1 MKINNL
7 KVGQVIKNYKELCE
21 ILDIES
27 KKSGSNSH
35 KAQHKEFNRY
45 FEFEKQGHK
54 YIIKNIHDKPKD
66 KIDNRSNNIGGNNTV
81 FADDIEKLILNIL
94 ASSKDDTITI
104 ARGQLYKMLNMCN
117 ENYLLGRSNIGKLSE
132 IIELPKSAIYE
143 FYDNNSSK
151 LRDTVERNLRRLRSR
166 ALITWKNT
174 TTVAVTEVEIEYN
187 ELGEPIF
194 DKRTKSIRYKTKMV
208 HRLADKFEEKLI
220 LKYEEETLKEM
231 GIDTIQKVF
240 LLGKWKYFKQQVE
253 NKLKEN
259 DTNID
264 YYYDSYTITFNN
276 DSVKNYAKKLSDN
289 SIKDIKNNINHN
301 MVESIKKSTMKR
313 HNKACLESGLEL
325 NHFKQDK
332 LFQQE
337 KIDYVIEQE
346 QLTFTLI
353 SNKAPSLKNKFE
365 KTIDYKKLKEIDKNN
380 NTEQVKFAIGLDEEI
395 PF

>member
-1 MKINNL
+1 MKIENL
-7 KVGQVIKNYKELCE
+7 KVGQIVKNYKELCE
-21 ILDIES
+21 ILNVEAR
-27 KKSGSNSH
+27 KSGSNSH
-35 KAQHKEFNRY
+35 KAQLKDFNRY

-54 YIIKNIHDKPKD
+54 YIIKNIYDKPKD

-94 ASSKDDTITI
+94 ASSKDDTVTI
-104 ARGQLYKMLNMCN
+104 ARGQLYKALSMCN
-117 ENYLLGRSNIGKLSE
+117 ENYLLGRSNISKLSE
-132 IIELPKSAIYE
+132 IIEIPKASIYE

-174 TTVAVTEVEIEYN
+174 TTVAVTEIDIELN
-187 ELGEPIF
+187 ELGEPIY
-194 DKRTKSIRYKTKMV
+194 DKRTKSIRHKVKTI

-253 NKLKEN
+253 NKLREN

-276 DSVKNYAKKLSDN
+276 DSVKNYVKRLSDN
-289 SIKDIKNNINHN
+289 DIQDIKNNINYN
-301 MVESIKKSTMKR
+301 MVESIKKSTMRR
-313 HNKACLESGLEL
+313 HDKACLESGLEL
-325 NHFKQDK
+325 NPFKQDK
-332 LFQQE
+332 LLEQE

-346 QLTFTLI
+346 QLTMTLI
-353 SNKAPSLKNKFE
+353 SNKANDLRKRLITDDNKNM
-365 KTIDYKKLKEIDKNN
+365 
-380 NTEQVKFAIGLDEEI
+380 
-395 PF
+395 

>member
-1 MKINNL
+1 MKIENL
-7 KVGQVIKNYKELCE
+7 KVGQIVKNYKELCE
-21 ILDIES
+21 LLDIEAKGGAS
-27 KKSGSNSH
+27 KI
-35 KAQHKEFNRY
+35 AQHKEFDRY
-45 FEFEKQGHK
+45 FSYNKQGHK
-54 YIIKNIHDKPKD
+54 YIITKIYENPKER
-66 KIDNRSNNIGGNNTV
+66 IDNRMNGNNTV

-94 ASSKDDTITI
+94 AKSKDDTVTI
-104 ARGQLYKMLNMCN
+104 ARGQLYKALSMCN
-117 ENYLLGRSNIGKLSE
+117 ENYLLGRSNISKLSE

-174 TTVAVTEVEIEYN
+174 TTVAVTEIDIELN
-187 ELGEPIF
+187 ELGEPIY
-194 DKRTKSIRYKTKMV
+194 DKRTKSIRHKVKTI

-253 NKLKEN
+253 NKLREN
-259 DTNID
+259 NTNID

-276 DSVKNYAKKLSDN
+276 DSVKNYVKKLSYND
-289 SIKDIKNNINHN
+289 IQDIKNNINHN
-301 MVESIKKSTMKR
+301 MIESIKKSTMRR
-313 HNKACLESGLEL
+313 HDKACLESGLEL
-325 NHFKQDK
+325 NPFKQDK
-332 LFQQE
+332 LFEQE

-346 QLTFTLI
+346 QLTFKLI
-353 SNKAPSLKNKFE
+353 SNKAPSLKHEFE
-365 KTIDYKKLKEIDKNN
+365 KAIDYKKLKETDKNN
-380 NTEQVKFAIGLDEEI
+380 NTEQVEFAIGLDNEI

>member
-1 MKINNL
+1 MKIDNL
-7 KVGQVIKNYKELCE
+7 KVGKVIKNYKSLCE
-21 ILDIES
+21 ILEIEA
-27 KKSGSNSH
+27 KNSGSNSH
-35 KAQHKEFNRY
+35 KAQLKEFNRY

-54 YIIKNIHDKPKD
+54 YIITKIYENPKER
-66 KIDNRSNNIGGNNTV
+66 IDNRMNGNNTV
-81 FADDIEKLILNIL
+81 FSDDIEKLILNIL

-104 ARGQLYKMLNMCN
+104 ARGQLYKALCMCN
-117 ENYLLGRSNIGKLSE
+117 ENYLLGRSNISKLSE

-174 TTVAVTEVEIEYN
+174 TTVAVTEIDIELN
-187 ELGEPIF
+187 ELGEPIY
-194 DKRTKSIRYKTKMV
+194 DKRTKSIRHKVKTI

-220 LKYEEETLKEM
+220 LKYEEEVLKEM
-231 GIDTIQKVF
+231 GIDSIQKVF

-253 NKLKEN
+253 NKLREN

-276 DSVKNYAKKLSDN
+276 DSVKNYVKKLSNN
-289 SIKDIKNNINHN
+289 SIQDIKNNINHN
-301 MVESIKKSTMKR
+301 MIESIKKSTMKR
-313 HNKACLESGLEL
+313 HNKAIKECGLEQ
-325 NHFKQDK
+325 NIYKQEK
-332 LFQQE
+332 FFEQE

-346 QLTFTLI
+346 QLTMTLI
-353 SNKAPSLKNKFE
+353 SNKAPSLKHEFE
-365 KTIDYKKLKEIDKNN
+365 KSIDYKKVSNLNKNN
-380 NTEQVKFAIGLDEEI
+380 NTEQVEFAIGLDNEI

>member
-1 MKINNL
+1 MKIKNL
-7 KVGQVIKNYKELCE
+7 TVGKVIKNYKSLCE
-21 ILDIES
+21 ILEIEA

-35 KAQHKEFNRY
+35 KAQLKEFNRY

-54 YIIKNIHDKPKD
+54 YIITKIYENPKER
-66 KIDNRSNNIGGNNTV
+66 IDNRMNGNNTV
-81 FADDIEKLILNIL
+81 FSDDIEKLILNIL

-104 ARGQLYKMLNMCN
+104 ARGQLYKALCMCN
-117 ENYLLGRSNIGKLSE
+117 ENYLLGRSNISKLSE

-174 TTVAVTEVEIEYN
+174 TTVAVTEIDIELN
-187 ELGEPIF
+187 ELGEPIY
-194 DKRTKSIRYKTKMV
+194 DKRTKSIRHKVKTI

-220 LKYEEETLKEM
+220 LKYEEEVLKEM
-231 GIDTIQKVF
+231 GIDSIQKVF

-253 NKLKEN
+253 NKLREN

-276 DSVKNYAKKLSDN
+276 DSVKNYVKKLSYND
-289 SIKDIKNNINHN
+289 IQDIKNNINHN
-301 MVESIKKSTMKR
+301 MIESIKKSTMRR
-313 HNKACLESGLEL
+313 HDKACLESGLEL
-325 NHFKQDK
+325 NPFKQDK
-332 LFQQE
+332 LFEQE

-346 QLTFTLI
+346 QLTFKLI
-353 SNKAPSLKNKFE
+353 SNKAPSLKHEFE
-365 KTIDYKKLKEIDKNN
+365 KAIDYKKLKETDKNN
-380 NTEQVKFAIGLDEEI
+380 NTEQVEFAIGLDNEI

>member
-1 MKINNL
+1 MKIKNL
-7 KVGQVIKNYKELCE
+7 TVGKVIKNYKELCE
-21 ILDIES
+21 LLEIEA

-35 KAQHKEFNRY
+35 KAQQKDFNRY

-54 YIIKNIHDKPKD
+54 YIITKIYENPKER
-66 KIDNRSNNIGGNNTV
+66 IDNRMNGNNTV
-81 FADDIEKLILNIL
+81 FSDDIEKLILNIL
-94 ASSKDDTITI
+94 ASSKDDTVTI

-117 ENYLLGRSNIGKLSE
+117 ENYLLGRSNISKLSE
-132 IIELPKSAIYE
+132 IIELPKASIYE

-174 TTVAVTEVEIEYN
+174 TTVAVTEIDIELN
-187 ELGEPIF
+187 ELGEPIY
-194 DKRTKSIRYKTKMV
+194 DKRTKSIRHKVKTI

-231 GIDTIQKVF
+231 NLDTIQKVF

-253 NKLKEN
+253 DKLREN
-259 DTNID
+259 NTNID

-276 DSVKNYAKKLSDN
+276 DSVKNYVKKLSYND
-289 SIKDIKNNINHN
+289 IQDIKNNINHN

-313 HNKACLESGLEL
+313 HDKACLESGLEL
-325 NHFKQDK
+325 NPFKQDK
-332 LFQQE
+332 LFEQE

-346 QLTFTLI
+346 QLTFKLI
-353 SNKAPSLKNKFE
+353 SNKAPSLKHEFE
-365 KTIDYKKLKEIDKNN
+365 KAIDYKKVSNLNKNN
-380 NTEQVKFAIGLDEEI
+380 NTEQVEFAIGLDNEI

>member
-1 MKINNL
+1 MKIENL
-7 KVGQVIKNYKELCE
+7 KVGQVVKNYKSLCE
-21 ILDIES
+21 LLDIEAKGGAS
-27 KKSGSNSH
+27 KI
-35 KAQHKEFNRY
+35 AQHKEFDRY
-45 FEFEKQGHK
+45 FEYEKQGHK
-54 YIIKNIHDKPKD
+54 YIITKIYENPKER
-66 KIDNRSNNIGGNNTV
+66 IDNRMNGNNTV

-117 ENYLLGRSNIGKLSE
+117 ENYLLGRSNISKLSE
-132 IIELPKSAIYE
+132 IIELPKRAIYE

-174 TTVAVTEVEIEYN
+174 TTVAVTEIDIELN
-187 ELGEPIF
+187 ELGEPIY
-194 DKRTKSIRYKTKMV
+194 DKRTRSIRHKVKTI

-231 GIDTIQKVF
+231 NIDTIQKVF
-240 LLGKWKYFKQQVE
+240 LIGKWKYFKQQVE
-253 NKLKEN
+253 NKLREN

-276 DSVKNYAKKLSDN
+276 DSIKNYVKKLSYSD
-289 SIKDIKNNINHN
+289 IQDIKNNINHN
-301 MVESIKKSTMKR
+301 MIESIKKSTMKR
-313 HNKACLESGLEL
+313 HDKAIKECGLEQ
-325 NHFKQDK
+325 NIYKQEK
-332 LFQQE
+332 FFEQE

-346 QLTFTLI
+346 QLTMTLI

-365 KTIDYKKLKEIDKNN
+365 KSIDYKKLKEIDKNN
-380 NTEQVKFAIGLDEEI
+380 NTEQVEFAIGLDNET

>member
-1 MKINNL
+1 MKIDNL

-21 ILDIES
+21 LLDIEAKGGAS
-27 KKSGSNSH
+27 KI
-35 KAQHKEFNRY
+35 AQHKEFDRY
-45 FEFEKQGHK
+45 FEYEKQGHK
-54 YIIKNIHDKPKD
+54 YIITKIYENPKER
-66 KIDNRSNNIGGNNTV
+66 IDNRMNGNNTV

-117 ENYLLGRSNIGKLSE
+117 ENYLLGRSNISKLSE

-174 TTVAVTEVEIEYN
+174 TTVAVTEIDIELN
-187 ELGEPIF
+187 ELGEPIY
-194 DKRTKSIRYKTKMV
+194 DKRTRSIRHKVKTI

-231 GIDTIQKVF
+231 NIDTIQKVF
-240 LLGKWKYFKQQVE
+240 LIGKWKYFKQQVE
-253 NKLKEN
+253 NKLREN

-276 DSVKNYAKKLSDN
+276 DSVKNYVKKLSYSD
-289 SIKDIKNNINHN
+289 IQDIKNNINHN
-301 MVESIKKSTMKR
+301 MIESIKKSTMKR
-313 HNKACLESGLEL
+313 HDKAIKECGIEQ
-325 NHFKQDK
+325 NIYKRDK
-332 LFQQE
+332 LFEQE

-346 QLTFTLI
+346 QLTFKLI
-353 SNKAPSLKNKFE
+353 SNKAPSLKHEFE
-365 KTIDYKKLKEIDKNN
+365 KSIDYKKLKEIDKNN
-380 NTEQVKFAIGLDEEI
+380 NTEQVEFVIGLDNEI